1 MKMTIKT
8 GDNVLV
14 IAGKDKGKTGKVS
27 AVIVDSNKVVV
38 DGVNII
44 TKHKK
49 PRTQQDKGGIIKKS
63 APIEASNVLVICPV
77 CGKATRVV
85 HAEIDGKKVRSCKK
99 CGASLDKEYVK
110 QTKKEAIKAS
120 ELKGASLKATKKAE
134 KVEEVKEVTEEAS
147 EKSASK
153 AKTSAKST
161 TAKKATSK
169 TASAKEETKSAS
181 KSTSKAKT
189 SASKEAKEEKP
200 VKKTTAKTSK
210 AKSAE
215 GESET
220 KKTTKKVDSI

>member
-77 CGKATRVV
+77 CGKATRVA

-110 QTKKEAIKAS
+110 QTKKEAKKAIKAS

-134 KVEEVKEVTEEAS
+134 KVEEVKEVKEEAS

-169 TASAKEETKSAS
+169 TASAKEETKSA
-181 KSTSKAKT
+181 
-189 SASKEAKEEKP
+189 
-200 VKKTTAKTSK
+200 
-210 AKSAE
+210 E

-220 KKTTKKVDSI
+220 KKTTKKSTAPKKETK